1 MPRNSYKAARIV
13 SDEYN
18 IYYAVWCTNEHEL
31 YDVSVR
37 TQFHLS

>member
-18 IYYAVWCTNEHEL
+18 IYYVVWCTNEHEL